1 MKENSPRKDK
11 IKYDSQMKKNNCL
24 VVKIKKN
31 CKKYNLVIKF
41 HLIS

>member
-24 VVKIKKN
+24 VVKIKK
-31 CKKYNLVIKF
+31 KLQEI
-41 HLIS
+41 